1 MVKTSETLANA
12 LEIANNNPPTGTTT
26 QIIKLAMSI
35 AQSRKTMDKS
45 IFSLYRERIDL
56 SEKIFSKLKII
67 GDTFIDAPSGA
78 IKDAIKHLPPS
89 YNSLHLLCSN
99 LSFGEIQTGIKGR
112 CITKDISFR
121 KTDKYVKQIKHP
133 SVFANDGDKGRWS
146 IKEEHIWS
154 ITRREEIQLE
164 GKRLEECETA
174 LRKIC
179 TEYNLDLRNA
189 KDVSVATIRGEER
202 RVKAAFW
209 RKRLEEL
216 VTHKWFAEQEEKVK
230 KQFNLKTV
238 EELIDAPLRT
248 FTGFLICCG
257 CGKKKFFDIWGKAYI
272 SKVHLLE
279 ARATDAANRYNY
291 RRTIEKK
298 LGEKG
303 RELAIWTNTVLKNYG
318 LI

>member
-1 MVKTSETLANA
+1 MAEPKTLTNA
-12 LEIANNNPPTGTTT
+12 LKIAEENPSKGTAR
-26 QIIKLAMSI
+26 QIINLSISI
-35 AQSRKTMDKS
+35 ARSKGEMDKS
-45 IFSLYRERIDL
+45 IFSLYKEKINL
-56 SEKIFSKLKII
+56 SDKIFSKLKVI
-67 GDTFIDAPSGA
+67 GEALIDAPEA
-78 IKDAIKHLPPS
+78 DLREATKHLPAS
-89 YNSLHLLCSN
+89 YNSLHLLFSN

-112 CITKDISFR
+112 CITKDISYR
-121 KTDKYVKQIKHP
+121 KTNNYVKQIKHP
-133 SVFANDGDKGRWS
+133 AIFATDGDKGRWS

-154 ITRREEIQLE
+154 ITRREEITLE
-164 GKRLEECETA
+164 GKALEECEA
-174 LRKIC
+174 SIRKIC
-179 TEYNLDLRNA
+179 KEYNLDLRRA

-216 VTHKWFAEQEEKVK
+216 VTHKWFAEQKEKVK
-230 KQFNLKTV
+230 KQFNVKTV
-238 EELIDAPLRT
+238 EEVIDAPLRT

-298 LGEKG
+298 LGEKD